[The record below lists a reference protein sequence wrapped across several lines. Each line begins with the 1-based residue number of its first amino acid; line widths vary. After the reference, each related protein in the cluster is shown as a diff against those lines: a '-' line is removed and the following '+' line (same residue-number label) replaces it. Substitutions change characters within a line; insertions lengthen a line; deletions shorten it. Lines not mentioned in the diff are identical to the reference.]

1 MRRRDIRTFLM
12 TTILIWLGLVGLWFA
27 SFSLERSGLDED
39 AETED
44 PTPIALL
51 PQLSAVASVRHAS
64 PTTNV
69 QSVEDEDKTPEE
81 PEPPEPVYSWYEVRS
96 GDTLERI
103 ARRQYGTG
111 TLYARIHEAN
121 RGQLPDPDRLSLGQ
135 RLLIP
140 GKTGPIITAEEA
152 LALEAPLA
160 LPAEEDVVTVDDAD
174 RPVEY
179 VVQKGDTLWRIA
191 KRFYSTPG
199 AWKRLYDANRS
210 VIDDPDHIKPGTRL
224 YLP

>member
-1 MRRRDIRTFLM
+1 MRSRDIRTFLM
-12 TTILIWLGLVGLWFA
+12 TTILIWLGLVALWFG
-27 SFSLERSGLDED
+27 SFSLERSGLDEEVEA
-39 AETED
+39 AE
-44 PTPIALL
+44 PAPIAAL
-51 PQLSAVASVRHAS
+51 PHLSAVASVREAPS
-64 PTTNV
+64 AAAVRPIEG
-69 QSVEDEDKTPEE
+69 EDEATEAPK
-81 PEPPEPVYSWYEVRS
+81 PPEPVYSWYEVRS

-103 ARRQYGTG
+103 ARREYGTG

-121 RGQLPDPDRLSLGQ
+121 REQLPDPDRLSVGQ
-135 RLLIP
+135 RLVIP

-152 LALEAPLA
+152 LAREAPTA
-160 LPAEEDVVTVDDAD
+160 LGEEEDIVPVDERD

-199 AWKRLYDANRS
+199 AWKRVYDANRS
-210 VIDDPDHIKPGTRL
+210 VIDDPDRVKPGTRL